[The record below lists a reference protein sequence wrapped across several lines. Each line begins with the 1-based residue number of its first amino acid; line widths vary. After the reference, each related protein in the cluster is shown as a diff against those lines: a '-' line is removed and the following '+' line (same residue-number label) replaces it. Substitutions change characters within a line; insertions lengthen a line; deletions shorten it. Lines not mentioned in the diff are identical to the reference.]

1 MKKIFDKQRHDF
13 YRLWHSYHA
22 KNKIFYNHDE
32 KERFFNSV
40 VLIFREDK
48 G

>member
-1 MKKIFDKQRHDF
+1 MKKIFD
-13 YRLWHSYHA
+13 
-22 KNKIFYNHDE
+22 NHDE

>member
-1 MKKIFDKQRHDF
+1 MK
-13 YRLWHSYHA
+13 
-22 KNKIFYNHDE
+22 KIFYNHDE